1 MRWGRRSP
9 GRARG
14 GSDLVPGPRAAQEGG
29 LASHGLPLQGVQD
42 PILLKLAMSFRGSQ
56 GLWLGA
62 SRECGLAGAVAP
74 TLRGPL
80 PAQPS
85 ASHQGWSPQRSD
97 HSLPP

>member
-42 PILLKLAMSFRGSQ
+42 PILLKLGDVLQ
-56 GLWLGA
+56 GVP
-62 SRECGLAGAVAP
+62 GAVAGGVQRVWVG
-74 TLRGPL
+74 RGGGPHTEGPPPG
-80 PAQPS
+80 PAL
-85 ASHQGWSPQRSD
+85 
-97 HSLPP
+97 SLSSGMEPPEE